1 MAIEI
6 KVPEMGESIVEA
18 TVGAWV
24 KNEGDQIEAGETIL
38 ELETEKVNLEVTAP
52 ATGTLETVNIPE
64 GEIVNVGTVLGTINT
79 ESIEKIQ
86 IQDNTSDSK
95 KELELPNNTKTET
108 QAEKSE
114 DKDVNITPVAKNLA
128 DKHSINIDS
137 INGSGRAGKITI
149 DDINS
154 EINKNNQINTS
165 NDELPVPQE
174 SLETKK
180 RITKRRETI
189 AKRLT
194 DAHLN
199 TVMTTT
205 YNEVDMSEIMAIRSK
220 YKDSF
225 KEEKGVGLGFMS
237 FFVKSV
243 VQALID
249 FPNLNSEM
257 QEKEIIL
264 KNYYHVGIAVASEEG
279 LVVPVLKN
287 ANTLSFSQIE
297 KSIAN
302 MVTKTKT
309 KSLTIDDLTGGT
321 FTITNGGVFGS
332 MFSTPILNHPQVGIL
347 GMHTI
352 KKKPVVI
359 NDEIVIRP
367 IMYLALTYDHRIV
380 DGGEAV
386 QFLVRIKEF
395 IEDPQK
401 LLIEN

>member
-95 KELELPNNTKTET
+95 KESELPNNTKTET

-149 DDINS
+149 DDINT

-297 KSIAN
+297 KSIAD
-302 MVTKTKT
+302 MVIKTKT